1 MKNLLIALATLSLP
15 LTSMAQHLQCGTDQQ
30 RQALIAADPTY
41 LQREAEYAEE
51 IRDLIANS
59 AARGERD
66 VILTIPIVF
75 HIIHLGGDENI
86 SNEQIFNQV
95 DLLNQDFSRTNPDIS
110 QVYEAFSDII
120 GDAEIRFE
128 LPTKDPEGNC
138 TNGILRVYSPET
150 LVGDDGSKIGAW
162 PRRHYLNVWTV
173 QRMRD
178 GVAGY
183 AYYPGALD
191 GPIGQLA
198 DGVILLNNYVGDIG
212 TSNLNS
218 STALTHEIG
227 HVLNLPHVW
236 GNNNGPDEEGPQP
249 PAGHMSSECGD
260 DGVSDTPQTRGWNGC
275 PSNPKDWADC
285 NRQPFDPLIQNFDGV
300 NSGSGTTAPN
310 TIEVRDT
317 LGNRLRAVLT
327 APVAVGVSDNS
338 SLDDK
343 FAFSSWPLGALDG
356 DTAVDL
362 TGIRDEN
369 KYYEFTVDPT
379 VSDVANIAAIAF
391 IVNRNETGARTFSM
405 RTSANNYGSAIT
417 PSLVGPQLTIVSG
430 AISYRYDVVGDQEV
444 AFTLP
449 SSTFTNLLDPV
460 TFRIYAWSAEDTDGT
475 FVVDDL
481 QIRGQSVRI
490 ENVQNYMEYSYCSN
504 MFSAGQV
511 SRMRAAMNSSTG
523 DRSSLWTE
531 SNLQFTGIAEGFRSQ
546 CGPLADFFP
555 RISNSGGS
563 FSGSSQEP
571 RTPMVCTGVDVKF
584 IDNSSRSIP
593 TSWSWSFQDGSPS
606 TSNDQ
611 NPIVQFSSPG
621 WKSVTLTASNDQGSD
636 TRTNEFSI
644 LVGGGPND
652 VFGLYQEGFEDENGL
667 APFVQYNYDDNITT
681 WARTATTSY
690 SGNACAKLNSGDR
703 NPVDLINSS
712 NANDYDDL
720 VSPTY
725 DLSLMVNADMS
736 FRYAYNT
743 STTMLEEVTE
753 SLIVSIS
760 TDCGKTWNA
769 LDVIDDGDIINNGV
783 DPSFPPPDWAF
794 RSYTLNQSQRAHDVR
809 FRFRFFSSAFSG
821 DLFIDDINI
830 NGVVGIEGLTR
841 ENFMT
846 LYPNPTNDRFTLG
859 VFGMDNAKTTIVV
872 QDMRGA
878 VVYSTTRNANGGA
891 SMEFNTKELGL
902 ADGMYLVR
910 ASNESGSSTQKLMV
924 GK

>member
-1 MKNLLIALATLSLP
+1 MSISM
-15 LTSMAQHLQCGTDQQ
+15 TSMAQHLQCGTDQH
-30 RQALIAADPTY
+30 RLELIAADPTY
-41 LQREAEYAEE
+41 LIREAEYAEE

-59 AARGERD
+59 TVRGERD
-66 VILTIPIVF
+66 VIVTIPIVF

-86 SNEQIFNQV
+86 SNAQIFNQV

-110 QVYEAFSDII
+110 EVYEAFADII

-128 LPTKDPEGNC
+128 LPTKDPQGNC

-173 QRMRD
+173 TKMRD

-183 AYYPGALD
+183 AYYPGALE
-191 GPIGQLA
+191 GPIAQLA
-198 DGVILLNNYVGDIG
+198 DGVILLHNYVGENG
-212 TSNLNS
+212 TSNPNS

-227 HVLNLPHVW
+227 HSLNLPHVW
-236 GNNNGPDEEGPQP
+236 GNNNGENVETGSI
-249 PAGHMSSECGD
+249 HMVPECGD
-260 DGVSDTPQTRGWNGC
+260 DGVSDTPLTRGWNEC
-275 PSNPKDWADC
+275 PSNPKEWADC
-285 NRQPFDPLIQNFDGV
+285 NRQPLDTFPQYFDGV
-300 NSGSGTTAPN
+300 NSGSGTTAPFA
-310 TIEVRDT
+310 IEVRDVE
-317 LGNRLRAVLT
+317 LDGRLRAVFT
-327 APVAVGVSDNS
+327 APVAVGVSQNS
-338 SLDDK
+338 SLDNK
-343 FAFSSWPLGALDG
+343 FAFSNWGTEAMDG
-356 DTAVDL
+356 DTAVNL
-362 TGIRDEN
+362 TGNRDEN

-379 VSDVANIAAIAF
+379 VSDIANIAAIAF
-391 IVNRNETGARTFSM
+391 VVNRNETGARSFSL
-405 RTSANNYGSAIT
+405 RTSSNNYGSDIT
-417 PSLVGPQLTIVSG
+417 PSLVGPQLTITSG
-430 AISYRYDVVGDQEV
+430 KISYRFDAVGDQEV

-449 SSTFTNLLDPV
+449 STTFTELLAPV
-460 TFRIYAWSAEDTDGT
+460 TFRIYAWNAEQADGT
-475 FVVDDL
+475 FIVDDL
-481 QIRGQSVRI
+481 QVRGQSIRI

-511 SRMRAAMNSSTG
+511 DRMRAALNSSTG

-546 CGPLADFFP
+546 CGPLADFYP

-563 FSGSSQEP
+563 FSGTSQEP
-571 RTPMVCTGVDVKF
+571 RTPMVCTGVNVKF

-593 TSWSWSFQDGSPS
+593 TSWSWTFQDGSPA

-611 NPIVQFSSPG
+611 NPVVQFTSPG

-636 TRTNEFSI
+636 TRTNEYAI
-644 LVGGGPND
+644 LIGGGPND
-652 VFGLYQEGFEDENGL
+652 VFGLYQEGFEDNNGL
-667 APFVQYNYDDNITT
+667 APFVHYNYDDNITN
-681 WARTATTSY
+681 WARTTTTSY
-690 SGNACAKLNSGDR
+690 SGGACAKLNSGDR

-712 NANDYDDL
+712 NAGDYDDL

-743 STTMLEEVTE
+743 STTTLAEVTE
-753 SLIVSIS
+753 SLVVSIS

-769 LDVIDDGDIINNGV
+769 LDVINGGALINNGV
-783 DPSFPPPDWAF
+783 DPSFPPADWAF

-809 FRFRFFSSAFSG
+809 FRFRFKSSAFSG

-841 ENFMT
+841 ANFMT

-859 VFGMDNAKTTIVV
+859 VYGMDNSKTNIIV

-902 ADGMYLVR
+902 ADGMYLIR